1 MESLEKLDLEALD
14 SEKSGLENIDL
25 AAGDMVKESM
35 FKDAE
40 APVQNEDVDQAEI
53 DQQVWFV
60 DPRAKKQLLA
70 GFIIIVVLG
79 ALCGPPL
86 LATQKIGEQRV
97 RSLSNMR
104 HLADSWQLYAQDWDS
119 LPVPSVEHRHDGTWL
134 TWPRRLNAYGALP
147 SVLSNPANSV
157 FDSSNSTAPGP
168 YPPNPANDFHDPKH
182 GFVVATSYALN
193 HRFWNTFARGPFSPD
208 NLELPAQTALF
219 VEAGPMSLSP
229 LHPPL
234 NTAESKGLAL
244 LEYGDTLDRVG
255 ALIPYPSTHD
265 GRLAV
270 VAADGH
276 AMALHVEHYT
286 HKEGPHNSLYG
297 RIGGDIYNWNG
308 GHPNGEVDRPPR
320 E

>member
-1 MESLEKLDLEALD
+1 MKPSVQNES
-14 SEKSGLENIDL
+14 
-25 AAGDMVKESM
+25 
-35 FKDAE
+35 
-40 APVQNEDVDQAEI
+40 VQNEDVSLAEPARSPPSLNLK
-53 DQQVWFV
+53 V
-60 DPRAKKQLLA
+60 RKQIFAGVVVLA
-70 GFIIIVVLG
+70 LLG

-86 LATQKIGEQRV
+86 FAGQKIGEQRV

-147 SVLSNPANSV
+147 TVLSNPANSI
-157 FDSSNSTAPGP
+157 STL
-168 YPPNPANDFHDPKH
+168 PNPLNDFHDPKR
-182 GFVVATSYALN
+182 GFVVTTSYALN
-193 HRFWNTFARGPFSPD
+193 QRFWNTFASGPFPAD

-219 VEAGPMSLSP
+219 VEAGPMSMSP
-229 LHPPL
+229 LHPPQ
-234 NTAESKGLAL
+234 NAEESKGLAV
-244 LEYGDTLDRVG
+244 LEYGDCQDRFG
-255 ALIPYPSTHD
+255 PLIPYPSTHD

-276 AMALHVEHYT
+276 ATSFHVEHYT

-297 RIGGDIYNWNG
+297 RIGGDMYNWNG
-308 GHPNGEVDRPPR
+308 GHPNGEVDRPPI